1 MARAKRRHTEAV
13 KRAEQRS
20 TRVMW
25 AGMLVGG
32 AVAVG
37 VFLVPKFREPT
48 EETVAPVEIPPAD
61 SQPAASKAEIE
72 ALRTRVLK
80 RYPHDTKAFT
90 QGLIWH
96 DGFVYESTGQYGKS
110 SLRRVRL
117 DDGKVLSER
126 KLDREL
132 FGEGLAR
139 VDEMLITL
147 TWRSGQAIVSEV
159 DTLEKRGTLRY
170 DGEGWGLCFDGTS
183 LIMSDGSSTLT
194 VRDPETLKVLRRVMV
209 RQDGIPVRMLNEL
222 ECVGSHVYANI
233 WRRQEIVRI
242 HSATGEVTA
251 SIDAR
256 GLLSREEAARADV
269 LNGIAYK
276 PDTETFLLTGK
287 LWPAVFEVEFIPR

>member
-1 MARAKRRHTEAV
+1 MARAQRRHTEAV

-32 AVAVG
+32 VIAVG
-37 VFLVPKFREPT
+37 IVLAPDFRKPA
-48 EETVAPVEIPPAD
+48 EETVAPVEIRTSN
-61 SQPAASKAEIE
+61 SQAVTPTVKIE
-72 ALRTRVLK
+72 ALRTRVLN
-80 RYPHDTKAFT
+80 RYPHDTNAFT

-96 DGFVYESTGQYGKS
+96 DGVLYESTGQYGKS

-117 DDGKVLSER
+117 DDGKVLVER
-126 KLDREL
+126 KLDPKL

-139 VDEMLITL
+139 VDERLVAL
-147 TWRSGQAIVSEV
+147 TWRSGQAIVFDLE
-159 DTLEKRGTLRY
+159 TLEKQETLRY

-194 VRDPETLKVLRRVMV
+194 FRDPETMKVRSQLTV
-209 RQDGIPVRMLNEL
+209 REDGIPVRMLNEL
-222 ECVGSHVYANI
+222 ECVGPHIYANL
-233 WRRQEIVRI
+233 WRRHEIVRI
-242 HSATGEVTA
+242 DPSTGNVTA
-251 SIDAR
+251 SIDAK

-269 LNGIAYK
+269 LNGTAYK
-276 PDTETFLLTGK
+276 PDTKTFLLTGK

>member
-1 MARAKRRHTEAV
+1 MVRAQRRHTEAV

-25 AGMLVGG
+25 AGMLLGG
-32 AVAVG
+32 VIAVG
-37 VFLVPKFREPT
+37 IALAPNFRKPG
-48 EETVAPVEIPPAD
+48 EETVAPVEMRPSGSQALAPPV
-61 SQPAASKAEIE
+61 EIE
-72 ALRTRVLK
+72 VLRARVLK

-90 QGLIWH
+90 QGLVWH
-96 DGFVYESTGQYGKS
+96 DGVLYESTGRYGAS

-117 DDGKVLSER
+117 DDGKVLAER
-126 KLDREL
+126 KLDRRF

-139 VDEMLITL
+139 VDERLIAL
-147 TWRSGQAIVSEV
+147 TWRAGQAIVSDLE
-159 DTLEKRGTLRY
+159 TLEKQGTLRY

-183 LIMSDGSSTLT
+183 LVMSDGSSTLT
-194 VRDPETLKVLRRVMV
+194 FRDPKTMEVHRRVTV
-209 RQDGIPVRMLNEL
+209 RENGIPVRMLNEL
-222 ECVGSHVYANI
+222 ECVGPQVYANL

-242 HSATGEVTA
+242 DPSTGNVTA

-256 GLLSREEAARADV
+256 GLLSREAASRADV
-269 LNGIAYK
+269 LNGIAYR